1 VSFPVIHQ
9 IMQEAYLTTRDFLVS
24 GKEFKLVWNEKYR
37 CLQTLPVP
45 EDLDAYYQ
53 TPDYISHSDRAET
66 LLEKIYQRA
75 KKQNLKRKLRIVEKY
90 HKGAG
95 VLMDVGAGTG
105 DFLRFAQIN
114 GWEAYGVEP
123 NDQARERAHQK
134 GVSVYKSLSVQKE
147 PAYDVVSYW
156 HVFEHL
162 QDLEGSV
169 ADLSAALKP
178 GGCLVIAVPNYK
190 SLDARFYKEYWAA
203 FDVPRHLWHFSRDS
217 INRLFI
223 SKGYELLSVKPLWLD
238 AFYISWLSETYRK
251 RKLAPVLGFAVG
263 LISNLYGIF
272 SGEYSSHVYV
282 LRKTPN

>member
-1 VSFPVIHQ
+1 
-9 IMQEAYLTTRDFLVS
+9 MQEPYLTTRDFLVS
-24 GKEFKLVWNEKYR
+24 GKEFDLVWNERYR
-37 CLQTLPVP
+37 CLQTSPVP

-53 TPDYISHSDRAET
+53 TPDYISHSDRAKT
-66 LLEKIYQRA
+66 LLEKVYQRA
-75 KKQNLKRKLRIVEKY
+75 KKHNLKRKLRIVEKY
-90 HKGAG
+90 HKGPG

-105 DFLRFAQIN
+105 DFLRLAQMN

-134 GVSVYKSLSVQKE
+134 GVSVYKSLAVQTE

-178 GGCLVIAVPNYK
+178 GGCLIIAVPNYR
-190 SLDARFYKEYWAA
+190 SLDARRYKEYWAA
-203 FDVPRHLWHFSRDS
+203 FDVPRHVWHFSRDS
-217 INRLFI
+217 INHLFD
-223 SKGYELLSVKPLWLD
+223 SKGFKLVSVKPLWLD

-251 RKLAPVLGFAVG
+251 RKFAPVLGVAMG
-263 LISNLYGIF
+263 LISNLYGLF
-272 SGEYSSHVYV
+272 SGEYSSHVYI